1 MEVKH
6 ILVLRST
13 SIANVVLRAFEFSP
27 MDLRLYYN
35 ISVVYFKLQF
45 RERILQTEVA

>member
-13 SIANVVLRAFEFSP
+13 SIANVVLRAFELFTDGFTP
-27 MDLRLYYN
+27 
-35 ISVVYFKLQF
+35 VLQHQRSIF
-45 RERILQTEVA
+45 